1 MKTLGIIGVVV
12 CALGLLGS
20 VTGSLEDAF
29 WGVLVYG
36 YFLALSIMAT
46 RS

>member
-12 CALGLLGS
+12 CALGLFGS